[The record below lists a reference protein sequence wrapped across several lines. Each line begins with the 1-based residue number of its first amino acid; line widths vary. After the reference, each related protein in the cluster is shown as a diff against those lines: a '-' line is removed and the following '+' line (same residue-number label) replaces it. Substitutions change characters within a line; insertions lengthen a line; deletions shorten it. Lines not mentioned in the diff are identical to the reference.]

1 MKALVQS
8 KRIPLIAE
16 ISSILTFTL
25 LMVASAHIRIHLFFT
40 PVPITMQTFV
50 VCMSIVLLRQKAS
63 ISQMLYMLIGALGLS
78 VFSNGGAG
86 MLYLAGPTGGYIM
99 GFFIAAL
106 IFSFV
111 FPREV
116 SFLKLIVLFTGVNVV
131 IYSCGVA
138 WLVGLHHLTFNQ
150 AFVVGVAPFI
160 IAEVVKIILAATLSL
175 KVSNRK

>member
-1 MKALVQS
+1 MRALTQS

-16 ISSILTFTL
+16 IALISTFTI
-25 LMVASAHIRIHLFFT
+25 LMIASAHIRIHLFFT

-63 ISQMLYMLIGALGLS
+63 IPQMLYMLIGVLGLS

-86 MLYLAGPTGGYIM
+86 MFYLLGPTGGYII

-116 SFLKLIVLFTGVNVV
+116 SFLRLVILFIGVNLV

-138 WLVGLHHLTFNQ
+138 WLVGLHHLTFAQ
-150 AFVVGVAPFI
+150 AFAAGVAPFI
-160 IAEVVKIILAATLSL
+160 IAEIAKIILAATLSL
-175 KVSNRK
+175 KVSTRK

>member
-1 MKALVQS
+1 MRALTQS

-16 ISSILTFTL
+16 ITSILTFTI

-63 ISQMLYMLIGALGLS
+63 IPQMLYMLIGALGLP

-86 MLYLAGPTGGYIM
+86 MLYLLGPTGGYIV
-99 GFFIAAL
+99 GFFVATL

-111 FPREV
+111 FPREIN
-116 SFLKLIVLFTGVNVV
+116 FLKLILLFTGVNVV

-138 WLVGLHHLTFNQ
+138 WLVGFHHLAFAQ
-150 AFVVGVAPFI
+150 AFAAGVAPFI
-160 IAEVVKIILAATLSL
+160 IAEVAKIILAATLSL